1 MKDDIQ
7 RNRLRKP
14 LLRMV
19 LLLSCLLLIWTGIRA
34 YNFLPGHRCRA
45 LIESLPNRTP
55 TVYDRCLAALGLS
68 PPPLENRDEIV
79 DSLVSLGHRAVPV
92 LLKYASDDVP
102 QIRLVAMEALV
113 RGYRAR
119 PEVRVCLLESL
130 NDEECFVRHH
140 AAMGLL
146 KDGPDRSATAVLMKD
161 LRSGNNIERWSAA
174 SQLREA
180 GSAAADLLPDL
191 LSAIEDTDG
200 CVREMVVGA
209 LGRIG
214 KSSPEVRRA
223 LAIALRNDAYVPVR
237 SEAAKVLG
245 LLRANDSESIAALQ
259 KAKSDPSTSVRLS
272 AEGSL
277 KSLGH

>member
-1 MKDDIQ
+1 
-7 RNRLRKP
+7 
-14 LLRMV
+14 
-19 LLLSCLLLIWTGIRA
+19 
-34 YNFLPGHRCRA
+34 
-45 LIESLPNRTP
+45 
-55 TVYDRCLAALGLS
+55 
-68 PPPLENRDEIV
+68 
-79 DSLVSLGHRAVPV
+79 
-92 LLKYASDDVP
+92 
-102 QIRLVAMEALV
+102 
-113 RGYRAR
+113 
-119 PEVRVCLLESL
+119 
-130 NDEECFVRHH
+130 
-140 AAMGLL
+140 
-146 KDGPDRSATAVLMKD
+146 MKD